1 MTQRT
6 LILEIDSD
14 TDPVSGRLGEGTGP
28 SVPFV
33 GWLGLARAL
42 ERVLDAPS
50 PPDGERSLEH

>member
-6 LILEIDSD
+6 LILEIDSE

-28 SVPFV
+28 NVPFV

-42 ERVLDAPS
+42 ERVLHDPS
-50 PPDGERSLEH
+50 PGDDDRSREH